1 MQTVR
6 NNSNLNYND
15 NIDKASNLNLISEKS
30 QIQS

>member
-15 NIDKASNLNLISEKS
+15 NIDKASNLNHISEKS
-30 QIQS
+30 